1 MVVVVMM
8 MMMVGGGAAWW
19 QSLRAAKILVFA
31 NKQDLKGAMTSAELS
46 DALNLHAVKDHDWHI
61 QACCALTGE
70 GYAPSPL
77 FLSLRRSSCALSN
90 HLVWSCVPCVC
101 VCACVCACVRVC
113 AVCAVC
119 RAHGR
124 LFAGMDWLAQQ
135 IKG

>member
-1 MVVVVMM
+1 MVDSTDRKNVKIVKEELEKMLRHEVPDISSSPSSSSSSSSPSPALLTGGWYG
-8 MMMVGGGAAWW
+8 GGGAAWW

-77 FLSLRRSSCALSN
+77 FLSLRRSSCALS
-90 HLVWSCVPCVC
+90 
-101 VCACVCACVRVC
+101 
-113 AVCAVC
+113 
-119 RAHGR
+119 
-124 LFAGMDWLAQQ
+124 
-135 IKG
+135 